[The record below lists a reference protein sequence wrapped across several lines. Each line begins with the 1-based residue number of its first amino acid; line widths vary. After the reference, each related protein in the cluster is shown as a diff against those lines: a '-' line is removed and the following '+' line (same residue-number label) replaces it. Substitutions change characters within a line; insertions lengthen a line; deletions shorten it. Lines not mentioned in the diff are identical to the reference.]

1 VCFKHAMV
9 LCGDCSGAGLYLSAH
24 SLKSNFCEGLQPI
37 LGCTPTLQL
46 LLNLPLT
53 SSPLGMIQGHFLGAS
68 VLIKEDLT
76 DPEIVEA
83 VAVEKLMPWLLI

>member
-1 VCFKHAMV
+1 
-9 LCGDCSGAGLYLSAH
+9 
-24 SLKSNFCEGLQPI
+24 
-37 LGCTPTLQL
+37 
-46 LLNLPLT
+46 
-53 SSPLGMIQGHFLGAS
+53 MIQGHFLGAS